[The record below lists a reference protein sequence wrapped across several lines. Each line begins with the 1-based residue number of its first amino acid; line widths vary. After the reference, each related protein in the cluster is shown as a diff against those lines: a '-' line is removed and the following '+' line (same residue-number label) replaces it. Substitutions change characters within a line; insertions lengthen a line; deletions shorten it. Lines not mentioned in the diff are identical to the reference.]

1 MIIDNTTEMAIA
13 ELLFYSECQMQA
25 MIAENKQ
32 REIEEKSMAYT
43 EEQFMNLAEYT
54 RKIYQALSQQYEN
67 KDS

>member
-1 MIIDNTTEMAIA
+1 
-13 ELLFYSECQMQA
+13 MQA

-54 RKIYQALSQQYEN
+54 RKIYQALS
-67 KDS
+67 